1 MEDIGVFSGFNI
13 LPGQKVKVQA
23 PVDALWSM
31 TALSI
36 LPDEKTPENARVV
49 VYAEAEVPEK
59 EEKQTVAIAA
69 LRMGSQEIVNVEY
82 TINCFTPLILYTKGD
97 AVTVSVSGAS
107 STRDQAIVEIL
118 Q

>member
-1 MEDIGVFSGFNI
+1 MEDIGAFSGFNI
-13 LPGQKVKVQA
+13 LPGQRIKVQA

-36 LPDEKTPENARVV
+36 LPDEKTPENARIV

-59 EEKQTVAIAA
+59 EEKQTIAIAA
-69 LRMGSQEIVNVEY
+69 LRMGVQEIVNVEY

-97 AVTVSVSGAS
+97 SVTVSVSGAS
-107 STRDQAIVEIL
+107 STRDQAIIEVIE
-118 Q
+118 